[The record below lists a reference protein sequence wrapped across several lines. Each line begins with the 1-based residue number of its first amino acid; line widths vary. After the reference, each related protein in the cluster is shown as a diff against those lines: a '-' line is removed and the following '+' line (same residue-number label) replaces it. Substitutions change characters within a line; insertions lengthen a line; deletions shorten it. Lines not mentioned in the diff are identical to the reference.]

1 MAAASGVYVVKD
13 ASVKVATVEYA
24 NQVTSARLV
33 PNTPIQQVRTLVPD
47 GTISDVDSPIWTF
60 ELTVLQKNNT
70 GGLVKAL
77 RTAAPGDELAV
88 VLSPKDLDG
97 EDTAAFTI
105 IAVPPPFGGEQG
117 AFPTA
122 ELVFPVKGSPVFTPI
137 DES

>member
-1 MAAASGVYVVKD
+1 MPVADDIFVVKD
-13 ASVKVATVEYA
+13 AVVTVATVEYA

-60 ELTVLQKNNT
+60 EVTILQKNNT

-77 RTAAPGDELAV
+77 RAAAPGAEMAV
-88 VLSPKDLDG
+88 VLTPKDLAG

-105 IAVPPPFGGEQG
+105 IAIPPPFGGEQG
-117 AFPTA
+117 SFPTA
-122 ELVFPVKGSPVFTPI
+122 EMVFPVKGAPVFTAVGA
-137 DES
+137 